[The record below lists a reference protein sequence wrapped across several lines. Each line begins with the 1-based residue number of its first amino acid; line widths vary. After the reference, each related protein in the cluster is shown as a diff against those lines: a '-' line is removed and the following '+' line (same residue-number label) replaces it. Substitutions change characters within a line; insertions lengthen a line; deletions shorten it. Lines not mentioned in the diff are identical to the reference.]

1 MRINSHIS
9 RTNTAPIGM
18 RLLLIHIV
26 LLALYMPGVAGA
38 FSIESPLRF
47 KTISEFVEGL
57 LRAVVYIALPII
69 SIFIVYAGFMFITAQ
84 GNTEKLAQARN
95 NFLYVVIGA
104 ILILGAWAIAQ
115 LIGGTINEL
124 RG

>member
-1 MRINSHIS
+1 MNLKTLSVHM
-9 RTNTAPIGM
+9 AIG
-18 RLLLIHIV
+18 
-26 LLALYMPGVAGA
+26 ALYVLPLWAGA
-38 FSIESPLRF
+38 AGTTLESPLRF
-47 KTISEFVEGL
+47 KTIAEFVEGL

-69 SIFIVYAGFMFITAQ
+69 SLFIVYAGFKFVTAQ
-84 GNTEKLAQARN
+84 GNEGKITAARD
-95 NFLYVVIGA
+95 NFMYVVIGA

>member
-1 MRINSHIS
+1 MNLRL
-9 RTNTAPIGM
+9 TAIQ
-18 RLLLIHIV
+18 IAVFTIV
-26 LLALYMPGVAGA
+26 FLPYALSAAG
-38 FSIESPLRF
+38 STLESPLRF
-47 KTISEFVEGL
+47 KTIAEFVEGL

-69 SIFIVYAGFMFITAQ
+69 SLFIVYAGFKFVTAQ
-84 GNTEKLAQARN
+84 GNQGKITEARD
-95 NFLYVVIGA
+95 NFMYVVIGA

>member
-1 MRINSHIS
+1 MKLQQITVHL
-9 RTNTAPIGM
+9 AA
-18 RLLLIHIV
+18 
-26 LLALYMPGVAGA
+26 LALVCLPVAASAAGGTL
-38 FSIESPLRF
+38 ESPLRF
-47 KTISEFVEGL
+47 NTIAEFVEGL

-69 SIFIVYAGFMFITAQ
+69 SLFIVYAGFKFVTAQ
-84 GNTEKLAQARN
+84 GNSDKISAARD

>member
-1 MRINSHIS
+1 M
-9 RTNTAPIGM
+9 
-18 RLLLIHIV
+18 
-26 LLALYMPGVAGA
+26 
-38 FSIESPLRF
+38 
-47 KTISEFVEGL
+47 EGL

-115 LIGGTINEL
+115 LVGGTINEL